1 MKKHRILQIFLKTIK
16 TVKHTYNFSCISSM
30 IASKFVETEARS
42 LMKQLKKTTSFSV
55 KGNKQLQRK
64 NDVVLLNEVSVS
76 GT

>member
-1 MKKHRILQIFLKTIK
+1 
-16 TVKHTYNFSCISSM
+16 M

-64 NDVVLLNEVSVS
+64 NDVLLLNEASVS